1 MVPLQNSHI
10 STPSLGNN
18 IIIFIIIIIIIIA
31 FTPRLFTPTSSVI
44 KWGSETVA
52 LVQGLLSATSTL
64 QRLE

>member
-18 IIIFIIIIIIIIA
+18 IKIIIIIIA
-31 FTPRLFTPTSSVI
+31 FKPRLFTPTSSVI